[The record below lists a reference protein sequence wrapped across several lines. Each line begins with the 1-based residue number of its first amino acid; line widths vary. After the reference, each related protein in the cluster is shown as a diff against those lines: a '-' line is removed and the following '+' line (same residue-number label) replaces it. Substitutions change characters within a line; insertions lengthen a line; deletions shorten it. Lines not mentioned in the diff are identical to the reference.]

1 MVFYNKILKSYILI
15 DLKMNKLKPEN
26 FGQMNMYVLYR
37 SKNVEVQGSG
47 IRKVLELC
55 AANNV
60 KYEYYNNEFGFRFS
74 FYRSNVTS
82 NVTTDVTSNV
92 TIVLNNT
99 DKELLSLLKEKPE
112 QTREEIASKIGKTV
126 RTVQRSL
133 DKLKEAKKIARIGN
147 KNYCYWEVLE

>member
-1 MVFYNKILKSYILI
+1 M
-15 DLKMNKLKPEN
+15 
-26 FGQMNMYVLYR
+26 LYR

-55 AANNV
+55 AVNNI

-74 FYRSNVTS
+74 FHRNNVTL
-82 NVTTDVTSNV
+82 NVTTDVTSYV
-92 TIVLNNT
+92 PIVLNNT
-99 DKELLSLLKEKPE
+99 DKEVLSLLKEKPE
-112 QTREEIASKIGKTV
+112 QTREEIVSKIGKTV

-147 KNYCYWEVLE
+147 KNYGYWEIIE

>member
-1 MVFYNKILKSYILI
+1 MPRNRKIL
-15 DLKMNKLKPEN
+15 D
-26 FGQMNMYVLYR
+26 VLYR
-37 SKNVEVQGSG
+37 SKNVEIQGSG

-74 FYRSNVTS
+74 FYRKNVTL

-99 DKELLSLLKEKPE
+99 DKEVLNLLKENPE

-133 DKLKEAKKIARIGN
+133 DKLKEAKKISRIGN
-147 KNYCYWEVLE
+147 KNYGYLEVLE